1 MRYSSPHIYYY
12 FLLCNHSALFDWSN
26 NPCCSICMKCMSIL
40 YIVLLNTYIWIPH
53 RFYIKDKS
61 NIFVCWTFF
70 LSSMVAVWIYYIFC
84 RHLIAD
90 IKSLSCVP
98 FFLPLLSFYGG
109 TESAEA
115 GISFWYMFASL
126 MSSVAIVGQITRTSV
141 IYGCCPQKQI
151 TACFRFLLPSEA
163 VIAIFLCLC
172 CAHRQRLIFF
182 LSFRDHVMLDFCS
195 QYHLSVVLLA
205 VVSMCLLYVFI
216 FLRGR

>member
-1 MRYSSPHIYYY
+1 
-12 FLLCNHSALFDWSN
+12 
-26 NPCCSICMKCMSIL
+26 
-40 YIVLLNTYIWIPH
+40 
-53 RFYIKDKS
+53 
-61 NIFVCWTFF
+61 
-70 LSSMVAVWIYYIFC
+70 MVAVWIYYIFC

-98 FFLPLLSFYGG
+98 FFLPLLSFYGE

-115 GISFWYMFASL
+115 GISFWYMFACL

-195 QYHLSVVLLA
+195 Q
-205 VVSMCLLYVFI
+205 
-216 FLRGR
+216 